1 MLMLPKEPTLEPIE
15 DHEADAFDAFVDA
28 TDCAIKGIQSN
39 RADNH
44 DEHNLDEHN
53 LDEHNLD

>member
-15 DHEADAFDAFVDA
+15 DHEADAFDAFVDV

-53 LDEHNLD
+53 LD